1 MGQKLVMKCL
11 PGIAQTL
18 DQGEE
23 LRNKILSAISVK
35 KDITV
40 ISDCSQL
47 WQWAGKSWGNSG
59 QTGCSLLNPYRSHAL
74 QPSLRGNWGNKGS
87 WSQVARCRS
96 KKWFQSPDTCIFSYT
111 SEVAQS
117 RPTLCNPWTVASQA
131 PPSTGF
137 SRQEYWSGLP
147 FHPPGEFS
155 TIELPGKPKEF
166 SPFLCMRGLPRWLR
180 G

>member
-47 WQWAGKSWGNSG
+47 
-59 QTGCSLLNPYRSHAL
+59 
-74 QPSLRGNWGNKGS
+74 
-87 WSQVARCRS
+87 
-96 KKWFQSPDTCIFSYT
+96 
-111 SEVAQS
+111 
-117 RPTLCNPWTVASQA
+117 
-131 PPSTGF
+131 
-137 SRQEYWSGLP
+137 
-147 FHPPGEFS
+147 
-155 TIELPGKPKEF
+155 
-166 SPFLCMRGLPRWLR
+166 
-180 G
+180 